1 MKLAPTIPTK
11 INKHESCCLFCLRN
25 TFNKKVCSLIERIS
39 ILEEGRPHFI
49 HQLGLLSSKPLKI
62 KSMSETRAEA
72 STAPTEIENLV
83 LLSANDISAFPKWSP
98 TVIKEEHNRDIIT
111 EGTLT
116 SPFSC
121 KTHTQPAILLYG
133 LLVNP
138 PNTHTRTHRLAGSD
152 TCLLRIMLFLV
163 IKLFKVN
170 TRRIG
175 NHILLTTWEIH

>member
-1 MKLAPTIPTK
+1 MKLTPSIPAGLT
-11 INKHESCCLFCLRN
+11 NKYPAVCFCPWN
-25 TFNKKVCSLIERIS
+25 TFNKKGRSVPECIS
-39 ILEEGRPHFI
+39 ILQEGRPHFI
-49 HQLGLLSSKPLKI
+49 HQLGLLSSDPRKI

-98 TVIKEEHNRDIIT
+98 TVVKEEHSRDIIT
-111 EGTLT
+111 GGTLT

-121 KTHTQPAILLYG
+121 KRHSLLY
-133 LLVNP
+133 LFMDY
-138 PNTHTRTHRLAGSD
+138 PNTHAHMHAPQSSLAGNDSFL
-152 TCLLRIMLFLV
+152 CHIMLSLV

-175 NHILLTTWEIH
+175 NHMLLTV